1 MTFPY
6 KIKPLSTAAFF
17 LLFTA
22 IILVY
27 SIVRPEKV
35 SMFSRSQ
42 TYQDKSRSPVTG
54 VAVLRE
60 TKMLKP
66 TDNIIVRIMVNYQA
80 VAKANTQVTSKILR
94 TEGRTIDGMVK
105 AEWAVENRMT
115 QLIYFGGALV
125 IAW

>member
-1 MTFPY
+1 
-6 KIKPLSTAAFF
+6 
-17 LLFTA
+17 
-22 IILVY
+22 
-27 SIVRPEKV
+27 
-35 SMFSRSQ
+35 MFSRSQ